1 MRRYLYT
8 LLLALSPLLL
18 SAEGWCVLFVGD
30 SITDGG
36 WGRSGGSM
44 ATAEER
50 NLRDLNHL
58 YGHSF
63 MLFCVAEIESRYPE
77 RGDRFHNRGISG
89 YTLAD
94 LHARYEAD
102 VVALKPDLLSILIGT
117 NDVDRHL
124 RNHPDKPF
132 DIEAWER
139 SYRDLLVRYRTAN
152 PAMRLVLCTPFAA
165 EAGRLR
171 GTANFA
177 ERTACLAA
185 CSEVVVRLAAEF
197 DATLVR
203 FDTLFAGLATEHPS
217 VPAEHWIW
225 DGIHPTAAGHCLMA
239 ERWLEAAASQWNER

>member
-1 MRRYLYT
+1 M
-8 LLLALSPLLL
+8 LLTPLLL
-18 SAEGWCVLFVGD
+18 SAEGWRVLFVGD

-50 NLRDLNHL
+50 NQRDLNHL

-63 MLFCVAEIESRYPE
+63 MLFCAAELESRYPE
-77 RGDRFHNRGISG
+77 HGDSFANRGISG

-94 LHARYEAD
+94 LHARYEQD
-102 VVALKPDLLSILIGT
+102 VVAVKPDLVSVLIGT

-152 PAMRLVLCTPFAA
+152 PSMRLVLCTPFAA

-171 GTANFA
+171 GTTNFA
-177 ERTACLAA
+177 ERTKYLAA
-185 CSEVVVRLAAEF
+185 CSEVVVRLAEEF
-197 DATLVR
+197 GAKLVR
-203 FDTLFAGLATEHPS
+203 FDTLFEELSTEHPS
-217 VPAEHWIW
+217 VAAEHWIW
-225 DGIHPTAAGHCLMA
+225 DGIHPTAAGHRRMA
-239 ERWLEAAASQWNER
+239 DRWLEAVTPWWSDR